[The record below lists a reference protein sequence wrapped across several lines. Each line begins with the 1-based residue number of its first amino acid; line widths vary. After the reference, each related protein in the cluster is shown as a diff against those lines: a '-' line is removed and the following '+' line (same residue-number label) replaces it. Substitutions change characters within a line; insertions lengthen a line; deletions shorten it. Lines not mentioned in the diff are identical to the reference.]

1 MEASDVQIL
10 SGELKA
16 TFPDPVPLM
25 YTVECTTTSPEGDLQ
40 LSHTTGGQ
48 EEEGTITVV
57 DSDGI
62 RLASAE
68 SKTAADGS
76 TEVWKKEM

>member
-1 MEASDVQIL
+1 M
-10 SGELKA
+10 
-16 TFPDPVPLM
+16 
-25 YTVECTTTSPEGDLQ
+25 
-40 LSHTTGGQ
+40 SHTTGGQ

-68 SKTAADGS
+68 SQTAADGS